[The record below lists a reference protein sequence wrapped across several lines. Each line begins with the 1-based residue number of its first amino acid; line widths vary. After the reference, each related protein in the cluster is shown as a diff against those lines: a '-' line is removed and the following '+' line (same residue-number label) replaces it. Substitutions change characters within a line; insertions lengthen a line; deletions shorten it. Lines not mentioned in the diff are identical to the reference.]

1 MINMQKQAVFL
12 FFCINIFTSLQAFS
26 QGHESRYNTVDILHY
41 DFRIELNDSTNCIQ
55 GQAKLNICFKKVTD
69 TLYIDLA
76 NIKQNAKG
84 MLIDGLNDENGPV
97 EYEHYSDKICIP
109 TKGIPEGLHRTY
121 AIKYHG
127 IPSDGLIISKN
138 KFGDRTFFGDNW
150 PNRAHQW
157 LPCID
162 HPSDK
167 ASVEFT
173 VLVPSHYQV
182 VANGNCIEESIIGGI
197 LTSRWKTTE
206 PLSTK
211 LIVIGVAEFARQDLA
226 VVSGTPVST
235 WVYPQ
240 NKTQGFSDYAVAV
253 KPLVYY
259 SSLISPYPF
268 SKLANVQST
277 TRYGGMEN
285 ASCIFYS
292 EKSVTGMGLAERL
305 IAHEIAHQWFGNSV
319 TELNWHHIWLSEGFA
334 TYLTSMYIEHNYGRG
349 AFLKHIN
356 SERQE
361 VFDFEKVHLAPVID
375 TSLDV
380 SIQLLSPNTYEK
392 AAWVLHMLRKELGD
406 SLFVDC
412 LQTFYKEF
420 EYKNALTTDFLNVV
434 EKLSGRDF
442 KRFFEQWL
450 HKTGH
455 PVLNIGWTHKDQSL
469 IVTVKQMQTNTVFN
483 FPLEIKIINK
493 NASSSQIIVDI
504 SKPEQSFT
512 FETNKSPIELIPDPG
527 NWLLI
532 ESTVAEIKNQP
543 DF

>member
-1 MINMQKQAVFL
+1 MRKQIVFL
-12 FFCINIFTSLQAFS
+12 IFCINYSTSLQAFS
-26 QGHESRYNTVDILHY
+26 QGHESRHNTVDVLKY
-41 DFRIELNDSTNCIQ
+41 DFRIELNDSTNRIK
-55 GQAKLNICFKKVTD
+55 GQAVLEIFFKQETD
-69 TLYIDLA
+69 TLNIDLA
-76 NIKQNAKG
+76 NVKQNGKG
-84 MLIDGLNDENGPV
+84 MLIDGLNDENGLV
-97 EYEHYSDKICIP
+97 GYLHYADKIRIP
-109 TKGIPEGLHRTY
+109 VKGIPEDEHKTY
-121 AIKYHG
+121 TIKYHG
-127 IPSDGLIISKN
+127 IPADGLIISKN

-167 ASVEFT
+167 AGVEFT
-173 VLVPSHYQV
+173 VLAPSHYQV
-182 VANGNCIEESIIGGI
+182 VANGDCMEESISKGI

-206 PLSTK
+206 PLPTK
-211 LIVIGVAEFARQDLA
+211 LIVIGVAEFARQELA

-235 WVYPQ
+235 LVYPQ
-240 NKTQGFSDYAVAV
+240 NKTEGFSDYAVAV

-259 SSLISPYPF
+259 SSLIAPYPF

-375 TSLDV
+375 TSLEV
-380 SIQLLSPNTYEK
+380 SIRLLSPNTYEK

-420 EYKNALTTDFLNVV
+420 EYKNALTADFLNVV
-434 EKLSGRDF
+434 ESLSGRDF
-442 KRFFEQWL
+442 NNFFDQWL
-450 HKTGH
+450 YKTGH

-469 IVTVKQMQTNTVFN
+469 LVTVKQIQTNTVFN
-483 FPLEIKIINK
+483 FPLEIKVINK

-504 SKPEQSFT
+504 SKAEQSFT
-512 FETNKSPIELIPDPG
+512 FNYGKNPIELIPDPG

-532 ESTVAEIKNQP
+532 ESTVAEIKNQS